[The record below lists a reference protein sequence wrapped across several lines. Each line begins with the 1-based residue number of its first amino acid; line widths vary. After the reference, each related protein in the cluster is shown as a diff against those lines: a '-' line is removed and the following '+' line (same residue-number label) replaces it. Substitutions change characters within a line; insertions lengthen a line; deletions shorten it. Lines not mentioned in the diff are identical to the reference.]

1 MRGILADIHMQPEVE
16 QLVAAMQAGP
26 LNEYWELRGLALY
39 VLDEVRLSPDSTD
52 LAIWT
57 TCQAEG
63 LVLVTNNRNE
73 DSVDSLQAAIRTLN
87 LPTLLPVFTIGNLN
101 RLKKSRSYADRVVKR
116 FLDYLLDIDSVR
128 DTGRLYL
135 P

>member
-16 QLVAAMQAGP
+16 QLVAAMQAEP
-26 LNEYWELRGLALY
+26 MADYWELLGIKLY
-39 VLDEVRLSPDSTD
+39 VFEEVGLSPDSTD
-52 LAIWT
+52 LDIWN

-73 DSVDSLQAAIRTLN
+73 DSDDSLQAAIRTLN
-87 LPTLLPVFTIGNLN
+87 VSDSLPVFTVGNLN
-101 RLKKSRSYADRVVKR
+101 RLKKSRTYAARVVKR
-116 FLDYLLDIDSVR
+116 FFDYLLDIDSVR
-128 DTGRLYL
+128 GCGRLYL